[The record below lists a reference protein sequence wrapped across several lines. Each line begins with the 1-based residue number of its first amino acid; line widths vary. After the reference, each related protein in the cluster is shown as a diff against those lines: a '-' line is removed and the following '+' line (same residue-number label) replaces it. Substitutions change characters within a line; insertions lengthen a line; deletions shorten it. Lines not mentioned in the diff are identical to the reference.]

1 MAVFYYLAELKVHRW
16 LEYHTLRNKPE
27 GELPSGKQSGGLI
40 GNAPRL
46 KQSDGQ
52 KRAPT
57 AKNIASKLTLRSE
70 PGIET
75 LT

>member
-27 GELPSGKQSGGLI
+27 GELPSGKQS
-40 GNAPRL
+40 
-46 KQSDGQ
+46 DGQ